1 MNAIDVRQIVKK
13 FGDFTAVNGIS
24 FAVEDGE
31 IFGLLGPNGAG
42 KSTLIRM
49 LVTLLPPT
57 AGTAVVNG
65 FDIRKDAD
73 GVRKSIGVIPQAMTS
88 DLELSVEEN
97 LIIFAKLYS
106 VPRQKR
112 EKLIDELLEAVELTK
127 WRTAPVKNLS
137 GGMRR
142 RVEIARGLVHEPRIF
157 FLDEPTTGLDPVS
170 RVAVWE
176 MLTNIK
182 SHRQL
187 TILITTHYMDE
198 ADRLCDRKRLAYH
211 DSISRNGGT
220 SRGRCEIALC
230 AKHNAGRRVRP
241 LHRAA
246 VARRA
251 AESLQLRHAAQTR
264 NAAMNRMLAIIEREM
279 RKFFRSP
286 ALMMVSMIFPLVQLI
301 VLGNAFGGKIRDA
314 RVGLVDQDG
323 GTQALRIREAFDS
336 VRANMRTFEPV
347 YYNNDKQAMEDV
359 RNGKI
364 QGAVVI
370 PPQYSRRV
378 YEQSQPRIAL
388 IVDNSDNFMSST
400 LEDELTQIT
409 NALNNPTVEPR
420 MLQQTVLQ
428 IVELYPYIEYM
439 KYLLPGSIALA
450 MFVSVMIG
458 GGMLYIDDKA
468 RGVHEGYLVTPITK
482 AELVLGLNAASV
494 VKAVMVGVVI
504 TVVGCLLAGVGTL
517 FSFSTA
523 LGLLL
528 MILLTAAALN
538 TMMFLLV
545 VRVDDPLVPRAIFG
559 ILNTLLFFP
568 SGAVYPIQAFPWWL
582 RGIARVDPFTFAVHG
597 FKTLLLKEAGLSA
610 IVPDMF

>member
-1 MNAIDVRQIVKK
+1 
-13 FGDFTAVNGIS
+13 
-24 FAVEDGE
+24 
-31 IFGLLGPNGAG
+31 
-42 KSTLIRM
+42 
-49 LVTLLPPT
+49 
-57 AGTAVVNG
+57 
-65 FDIRKDAD
+65 
-73 GVRKSIGVIPQAMTS
+73 
-88 DLELSVEEN
+88 
-97 LIIFAKLYS
+97 
-106 VPRQKR
+106 
-112 EKLIDELLEAVELTK
+112 
-127 WRTAPVKNLS
+127 
-137 GGMRR
+137 
-142 RVEIARGLVHEPRIF
+142 
-157 FLDEPTTGLDPVS
+157 
-170 RVAVWE
+170 
-176 MLTNIK
+176 
-182 SHRQL
+182 
-187 TILITTHYMDE
+187 
-198 ADRLCDRKRLAYH
+198 
-211 DSISRNGGT
+211 
-220 SRGRCEIALC
+220 
-230 AKHNAGRRVRP
+230 
-241 LHRAA
+241 
-246 VARRA
+246 
-251 AESLQLRHAAQTR
+251 
-264 NAAMNRMLAIIEREM
+264 MNRMLAIIEREM

-482 AELVLGLNAASV
+482 SELVFGLNAAGAI
-494 VKAVMVGVVI
+494 KAVLTGVII
-504 TVVGCLLAGVGTL
+504 TVIGSMLAGVGTL
-517 FSFSTA
+517 FNPGTA
-523 LGLLL
+523 LGLII
-528 MILLTAAALN
+528 MILLTSLAFN
-538 TMMFLLV
+538 TMMFLLM
-545 VRVDDPLVPRAIFG
+545 VRVEDPLVPRAMFG

-568 SGAVYPIQAFPWWL
+568 SGSIYPVQAFPWWL
-582 RGIARVDPFTFAVHG
+582 RAIAKADPFTYAVHG
-597 FKTLLLKEAGLSA
+597 FKSLLLKETGLSA
-610 IVPDMF
+610 IIPDMVYLTVFAVITLSLATPLFKRTL